1 MPSEFEL
8 RLSSEQQS
16 GGAGR
21 AGELD
26 YLRLLKEKEE
36 TIK

>member
-1 MPSEFEL
+1 MASEFEL
-8 RLSSEQQS
+8 RL
-16 GGAGR
+16 GGV
-21 AGELD
+21 GELD